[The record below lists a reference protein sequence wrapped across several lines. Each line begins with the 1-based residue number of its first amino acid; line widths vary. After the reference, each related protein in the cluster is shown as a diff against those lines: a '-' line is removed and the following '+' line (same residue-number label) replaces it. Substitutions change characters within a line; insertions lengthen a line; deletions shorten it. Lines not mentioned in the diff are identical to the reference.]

1 MSELINNSQKRLE
14 QLLAFSLGMMNGE
27 DGRML
32 QEKYAEAIAQ
42 LTPLDMLKM
51 EDRQIQMGL
60 KTDVIKKDIDK
71 VVNSFFKQLQAYEWQ
86 KPDEGS
92 FLYYLMLENQ
102 AMTFRLNQIKK
113 VLKSYSKVESDQFE
127 ALREALIPHFEALPA
142 FEAHYIKKENI
153 LFPFLEKKWPYYRP
167 LQVMW
172 SLHDDA
178 RRMLKELIVLLNDP
192 AAKWSDINPR
202 IGKYFFMVF
211 GLIQKEEL
219 VVFPVAA
226 ETIEAE
232 EFLAM
237 HQQSFEYPFPFI
249 ETPKQAIQQGK
260 KLETRQQATVKNPI
274 DAVFS
279 TETGTLD
286 FEQIELIF
294 NSLPVDL
301 TYVDENDKVRYFTKP
316 ADRFFPRSPAIIG
329 RDVRNCHP
337 PESVDIVE
345 KIIEG
350 FRSGERSKA
359 DFWINMKGRFILIQ
373 YFALRNA
380 KGVYKGVLE
389 LSQDVTATRALEGEQ
404 RLLDWE

>member
-1 MSELINNSQKRLE
+1 MAEKTDNSQKRLE

-42 LTPLDMLKM
+42 ITPLDMLKL

-60 KTDVIKKDIDK
+60 KSDVIKKDVDK
-71 VVNSFFKQLQAYEWQ
+71 VINTFFKRLQAYEWE
-86 KPDEGS
+86 KPLEGS

-102 AMTFRLNQIKK
+102 AMAFRLNQIKK
-113 VLKSYSKVESDQFE
+113 VLKSYSKVEAEQFE
-127 ALREALIPHFEALPA
+127 TLRNELIPHFEALSA
-142 FEAHYIKKENI
+142 FEAHYVKKENI
-153 LFPFLEKKWPYYRP
+153 LFPFLEKKWAFYRP

-178 RRMLKELIVLLNDP
+178 RRMLKELIALLNDP
-192 AAKWSDINPR
+192 STSWKDINPK

-211 GLIQKEEL
+211 GLIQKEDL
-219 VVFPVAA
+219 IVFPVAA

-232 EFLAM
+232 EFAEM
-237 HQQSFEYPFPFI
+237 QRQSFEYPFPFI
-249 ETPKQAIQQGK
+249 ETPKQVVHTSEKTEKARDL
-260 KLETRQQATVKNPI
+260 KLKN
-274 DAVFS
+274 VVEGLFS

-294 NSLPVDL
+294 NSLPIDL
-301 TYVDENDKVRYFTKP
+301 TFVDENDKVRYFTKP

-350 FRSGERSKA
+350 FRNGERSTA
-359 DFWINMKGRFILIQ
+359 NFWINMKGRFILIQ

-380 KGVYKGVLE
+380 EGVYKGVLE
-389 LSQDVTATRALEGEQ
+389 ISQDATTTRALEGEQ
-404 RLLDWE
+404 RLLDWK

>member
-1 MSELINNSQKRLE
+1 
-14 QLLAFSLGMMNGE
+14 SLGMMNGE

-42 LTPLDMLKM
+42 ITPMDMLKL
-51 EDRQIQMGL
+51 EDRQLQMGL
-60 KTDVIKKDIDK
+60 KTAVIKKDIEK
-71 VVNSFFKQLQAYEWQ
+71 VINTFFKPLQVYEWE
-86 KPDEGS
+86 KPLEGS
-92 FLYYLMLENQ
+92 FLYYLMLENK
-102 AMTFRLNQIKK
+102 AMEFRLNQIKK
-113 VLKSYSKVESDQFE
+113 VLKSYGKVEAEQFE
-127 ALREALIPHFEALPA
+127 ALRESLKPRFEELTA
-142 FEAHYIKKENI
+142 FEAHYVKKENI
-153 LFPFLEKKWPYYRP
+153 LFPFLEKKWAYYRP

-178 RRMLKELIVLLNDP
+178 RRMLKELIALLDDP
-192 AAKWSDINPR
+192 SASWKDINPK

-219 VVFPVAA
+219 IVFPVAA
-226 ETIEAE
+226 ETIAAE
-232 EFLAM
+232 EFAAM

-249 ETPKQAIQQGK
+249 ETPKQEIQKDVNPGTGLQS
-260 KLETRQQATVKNPI
+260 TVKSSI
-274 DAVFS
+274 EGLFS

-294 NSLPVDL
+294 NSLPLDF
-301 TYVDENDKVRYFTKP
+301 TFVDENDKVRYFSKP

-337 PESVDIVE
+337 PESLDIVE
-345 KIIEG
+345 RIIEG

-373 YFALRNA
+373 YFALRDA
-380 KGVYKGVLE
+380 EGLYKGVLE
-389 LSQDVTATRALEGEQ
+389 ISHDATASRALEGEQ
-404 RLLDWE
+404 RLLDWK